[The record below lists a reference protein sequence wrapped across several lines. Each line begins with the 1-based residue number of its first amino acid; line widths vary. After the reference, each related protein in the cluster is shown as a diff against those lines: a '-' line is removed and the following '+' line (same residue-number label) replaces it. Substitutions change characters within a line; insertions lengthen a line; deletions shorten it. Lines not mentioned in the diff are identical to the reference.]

1 MVALI
6 RRSLSKQT
14 LVARIHKSLERSPDR
29 IRKGSILVDD
39 SKAYPPGDIM
49 KINKWWKGDSQ
60 FSGSIKEVL
69 SFL

>member
-49 KINKWWKGDSQ
+49 KINKWWK
-60 FSGSIKEVL
+60 
-69 SFL
+69 